1 MPFQKNSSA
10 EKIPGKVTLKAVA
23 ERVGL
28 TPGTVSAVLNE
39 SAASSSIPEHTKK
52 RILAAAREMNYRPN
66 YFARTLRKQKTHTIG
81 VIAEEIGD
89 AYGSMIIS
97 GVERYLRTH
106 NYFFLTVI
114 HRHDPKLVEQ
124 YSAMLLDRGVEGLI
138 AVDTVLPYS
147 PPVPTVAVAGH
158 KKLAG
163 VTNLNIDQLHA
174 ARIALGHLT
183 ALGHSKI
190 AFIRGQSFS
199 SDAKERWE
207 TIQDTC
213 RDMGIAI
220 TAARTVEMDRDDAS
234 PKMGYDFAKQLLT
247 QTRDFTALF
256 AYNDV
261 AAIGAIRALQEAG
274 LRVPD
279 DVSVMGFDDIRE
291 AGFYTPSL
299 TTVRQPLGQMGE
311 IAAQTLLDQLESN
324 AEFQPQ
330 ILVEPLLVVRESTA
344 KVKATGSTRPSVP
357 AALSRNSQE

>member
-1 MPFQKNSSA
+1 MSSPKNSSSQ
-10 EKIPGKVTLKAVA
+10 KIPGKVTLKAVA

-39 SAASSSIPEHTKK
+39 SAASNSIPEHTKK
-52 RILAAAREMNYRPN
+52 RVLAAAHEMNYRPN

-114 HRHDPKLVEQ
+114 HRHDPKLIEQ

-138 AVDTVLPYS
+138 AVDTTLASS
-147 PPVPTVAVAGH
+147 PTVPTIAVAGH
-158 KKLAG
+158 VKLPG

-174 ARIALGHLT
+174 ARIAMRHLA
-183 ALGHSKI
+183 ALGHRKV

-199 SDAKERWE
+199 SDSKERWE
-207 TIQDTC
+207 TIQSTC
-213 RDMGIAI
+213 QEMDIPI
-220 TAARTVEMDRDDAS
+220 VAARTVEMDRDDAS
-234 PKMGYDFAKQLLT
+234 PKMGYDFARQLLA

-274 LRVPD
+274 INVPD
-279 DVSVMGFDDIRE
+279 DVSIMGFDDIRE

-311 IAAQTLLDQLESN
+311 TAAQTLIDRVENN

-330 ILVEPLLVVRESTA
+330 ILVEPLLVVRESTS
-344 KVKATGSTRPSVP
+344 KVKVSGSPRPTSPV
-357 AALSRNSQE
+357 ALSR